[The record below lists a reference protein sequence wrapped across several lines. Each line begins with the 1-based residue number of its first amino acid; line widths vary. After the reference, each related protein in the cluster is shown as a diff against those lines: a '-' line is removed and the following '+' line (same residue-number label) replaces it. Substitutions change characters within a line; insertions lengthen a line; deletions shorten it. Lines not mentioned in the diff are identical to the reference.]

1 MPLIS
6 QVRIDLM
13 LTNISIQTK
22 NDNYLSETIMPIVP
36 VRLESSKYFT
46 YDLSRFDA
54 PPALRAE
61 RTKYGRVEFQLSTD
75 SYSCEEY
82 GLELPI
88 DDRERQ
94 NAIEPINVDVD
105 STEILTDM
113 VLNDREQRVCNVVL
127 TAGNYTHSNTV
138 DYGSTNPL
146 AWLPSNGASDPI
158 KDIVITG
165 REAIRKNIGHYPN
178 GLWLGAEVFSN
189 LKQHPLIVDR
199 IKYNGSNQP
208 VPGKVTLQALA
219 DLFEVDNVYVG
230 LPLRRTSNPNQTDV
244 LADVWGK
251 NALLAYVNPRPMIKQ
266 ISLAYMFQSRPR
278 QVYKYRDDTISSD
291 IIRCSEVTAEKL
303 VADKCG
309 YLFTNVLG

>member
-22 NDNYLSETIMPIVP
+22 NEGYLAETVMPIIP
-36 VRLESSKYFT
+36 VRLESSKYFV

-61 RTKYGRVEFQLSTD
+61 RARYGRVEFTMSTD
-75 SYSCEEY
+75 TYSCEEY

-94 NAIEPINVDVD
+94 NAIEPLNVDVD

-127 TAGNYTHSNTV
+127 TAANYTHTNTT
-138 DYGSTNPL
+138 DYGSSNPL
-146 AWLPSNGASDPI
+146 AWLPANASSDPI
-158 KDIVITG
+158 KDITITG
-165 REAIRKNIGHYPN
+165 RETIRKLIGRYPN
-178 GLWLGAEVFSN
+178 TLYFGAEVFSN
-189 LKQHPLIVDR
+189 LKQHPTIVDR
-199 IKYNGSNQP
+199 IKYNGSGV
-208 VPGKVTLQALA
+208 VPGKVTLAAMA

-230 LPLRRTSNPNQTDV
+230 LPLRRTSNSNQTDV

-251 NALLAYVNPRPMIKQ
+251 NALLAYVNPRPAIKQ

-278 QVYKYRDDTISSD
+278 QVEKYRDDLIKSD
-291 IIRCSEVTAEKL
+291 IIRCTEVTAEKL

-309 YLFTNVLG
+309 YLWTNVLG